1 MHSACTSY
9 TMTSSAAT
17 GRKMIVLP
25 TTAVLVLF
33 LLIPRLMRCPS
44 TGRAVTKPLYLLTLV
59 PFTQDN
65 GGWDR
70 GLGVIAGSRVA
81 QDEINNRTD
90 LLPGYHIELIVVWLQ
105 LVQC

>member
-44 TGRAVTKPLYLLTLV
+44 TGRAVTKPLSAQCGSQV
-59 PFTQDN
+59 
-65 GGWDR
+65 GG
-70 GLGVIAGSRVA
+70 
-81 QDEINNRTD
+81 
-90 LLPGYHIELIVVWLQ
+90 
-105 LVQC
+105 QCDC